1 MDAGVYAEYVL
12 RHRVQTR
19 ARKVRPAT
27 VTRPIC
33 RLGSNLRLTR
43 FFAWLTWC
51 PNCGRLPQISHAL
64 AMSYLPLEIKKRA
77 KTTRELGR
85 GPELYHGHLMASK
98 TTTAL
103 IQSRQWGRIEVFPS
117 AVAAIAGHAA
127 MRCYGISGMAGRG
140 LRDGVAELLR
150 RENADKGVDVVQ
162 VEEGLAIDVY
172 VIVQYGIRIT
182 EVAHNLQET
191 VKFEVERSVNV
202 PVLKVNVNVQGV
214 REEEK
219 A

>member
-1 MDAGVYAEYVL
+1 
-12 RHRVQTR
+12 
-19 ARKVRPAT
+19 
-27 VTRPIC
+27 
-33 RLGSNLRLTR
+33 
-43 FFAWLTWC
+43 
-51 PNCGRLPQISHAL
+51 LPQIAHCL
-64 AMSYLPLEIKKRA
+64 AMEHLPAGVGGRA
-77 KTTRELGR
+77 ATNERLRADLNCTMRFR
-85 GPELYHGHLMASK
+85 MASK

-127 MRCYGISGMAGRG
+127 MRCYGISGTAGRG
-140 LRDGVAELLR
+140 LRDGFAELLR
-150 RENADKGVDVVQ
+150 RENVDKGVDVV
-162 VEEGLAIDVY
+162 EADEGLVIDVY
-172 VIVQYGIRIT
+172 VIVQYGIRIS

-214 REEEK
+214 REER